1 MSCVKQ
7 TTKKYTGRK
16 SPPYK
21 ANECCGKTKK
31 GNDGLMYVSVVNVKG
46 VCRWVKKTSIK
57 KKSPKKKVV
66 RRKTQPKKR
75 RRKPAFF
82 EAVTIEDH
90 YNNIYLKES
99 DITKYIKDTNKI
111 TGDILFVGTDYES
124 RPEYGIVVVDLK
136 SKNKFF
142 AAGNI
147 FYYSF
152 SNELNK
158 DEIIELCLKDNPKYT
173 VNALK
178 GLFKWYTSNETPFRN
193 EVRKAFGIKKD
204 S

>member
-21 ANECCGKTKK
+21 ANEFGGKTKK

-46 VCRWVKKTSIK
+46 VYRWVKKTSIK

-66 RRKTQPKKR
+66 RRKTQPKKK
-75 RRKPAFF
+75 RKPAFF

-111 TGDILFVGTDYES
+111 TGDILFVGSSYET
-124 RPEYGIVVVDLK
+124 RQEYGFIIIDKRSEPKWFHSEQGIDLIFENDDLK
-136 SKNKFF
+136 NYLS
-142 AAGNI
+142 
-147 FYYSF
+147 
-152 SNELNK
+152 SNNLKYKKLFQGLDRQLHLN
-158 DEIIELCLKDNPKYT
+158 
-173 VNALK
+173 
-178 GLFKWYTSNETPFRN
+178 
-193 EVRKAFGIKKD
+193 
-204 S
+204 